1 MKVVIAPKPEDFMKQ
16 KLLLATVAA
25 VLMTPVT
32 AFSPASAQTQER
44 TYHGHRHHY
53 YGRCKRSKGTTGL
66 LAGAGVGGLG
76 AAALGAGP
84 VGLAAGVIG
93 GGLLGRH
100 IDKRHDAAQNR
111 RNGC

>member
-1 MKVVIAPKPEDFMKQ
+1 MKTLTIGVLAAT
-16 KLLLATVAA
+16 LATPIAVA
-25 VLMTPVT
+25 PVQ
-32 AFSPASAQTQER
+32 AQHM
-44 TYHGHRHHY
+44 YHGHNRHY
-53 YGRCKRSKGTTGL
+53 YRHCRRSSGTTGL

-76 AAALGAGP
+76 AAALGGP
-84 VGLAAGVIG
+84 VGIAAGVIG

>member
-1 MKVVIAPKPEDFMKQ
+1 MIRTSALIAAA
-16 KLLLATVAA
+16 LATAVPSVAFA
-25 VLMTPVT
+25 DTRV
-32 AFSPASAQTQER
+32 
-44 TYHGHRHHY
+44 YHGTSHRYHY
-53 YGRCKRSKGTTGL
+53 RCKRSKGTTGL
-66 LAGAGVGGLG
+66 LAGAGAGGLG

-100 IDKRHDAAQNR
+100 LDKRHDAAQNR